1 MTDLNNTVLIGRL
14 TSGVGE
20 KDFGYI
26 STGTAKLTIHM
37 ANNKSR
43 KQGEEW
49 IDETSFFDVVVWG
62 KLAEYN
68 KPKIEKG
75 ATVVVSGRLTQD
87 RWKDCNGQIKSKIYI
102 VADVLEVYNKIPS
115 NVQKVAEAFDNPQ
128 NVPQNVPQ
136 GVPQNVT
143 YAPQNVT
150 YAPQNAPEQNG
161 GFPEDIPYGN

>member
-87 RWKDCNGQIKSKIYI
+87 RWKDNNGQNKSKVYI

-128 NVPQNVPQ
+128 

-143 YAPQNVT
+143 YAPQNTT
-150 YAPQNAPEQNG
+150 YAPEQNG